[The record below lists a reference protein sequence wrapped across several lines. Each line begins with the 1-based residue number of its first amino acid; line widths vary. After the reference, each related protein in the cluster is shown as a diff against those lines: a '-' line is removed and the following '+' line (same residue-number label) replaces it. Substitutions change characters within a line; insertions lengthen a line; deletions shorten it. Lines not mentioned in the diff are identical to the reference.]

1 MKRLKIMIE
10 GMHCAS
16 CASNIERSLKKVPG
30 VKDANVNLMMRK
42 GFVEIENSV
51 KDEELKKAVSR
62 AGYKA
67 VSVENV

>member
-67 VSVENV
+67 VSVENA